1 METRK
6 TKLALTASAL
16 AFALMLAGCGGGG
29 STSSAV
35 TPSGGGGGNN
45 NPPPAEDPPPAPKV
59 VDAEGSV
66 MLRGD
71 EARAL
76 RKALPAGELTALFPI
91 TFTVPAGEMA
101 YQGGLWF
108 ECDSAYPCEITVRR
122 GLGSG
127 VGATWTSREREDSSM
142 ASVTAKLPKRF
153 GPFPEMND
161 IAAAPV
167 SIVTNDETTVGGLGL
182 DGMGPMSLDDVTLTS
197 NLNPNASDH
206 VIRAGF
212 NSAEG
217 TFDRAGS
224 GGSTMT
230 YKADKTTENVQYL
243 TISDPWTHKAMFRD
257 WGDTDEVKDEETS
270 DGGFETATVLYS
282 DMEAPTSKPFNAKLK
297 DEFAHGYVQ
306 KWFTLNASGAVEIQ
320 QAEAPS
326 LAWIVPQQN
335 ISITVEGSQAAQTRI
350 NVGAVEAA
358 ARLTA
363 NAYRGTYFGAPGSFA
378 CIGTTNCVL
387 ERSMTGSAN
396 FGVPDTDMTAG
407 GLQSQG
413 TWEFTPDPGAM
424 VMVPDQDWMVFGSWV
439 TAPDDPGGT
448 HRFGGFYDGMDAYN
462 YGDATTAGLKGSAKY
477 AGVASGFYS
486 IDREEDKTADGYEHS
501 SDEAGLFTASAR
513 LTVNFDVA
521 GTAND
526 HMLSGEIFDF
536 KNVNGRYLGYDTQAD
551 PNHPDGGGD
560 NDWTLKLDAARISST
575 GGLQDGSGSV
585 SGSADGHK
593 WHTDGGNSN
602 WTAQL
607 YGPHGTTAA
616 PVAPSSVGGWFQAV
630 TTTQAIHI
638 GGAFGAHK
646 TE

>member
-29 STSSAV
+29 STGSA
-35 TPSGGGGGNN
+35 TPGGGGGTADNGN
-45 NPPPAEDPPPAPKV
+45 GEEQTPPAPKV

-76 RKALPAGELTALFPI
+76 RKALPAGALTALFPI

-101 YQGGLWF
+101 YEGGVWF

-127 VGATWTSREREDSSM
+127 VSATWTSREREDSSM
-142 ASVTAKLPKRF
+142 AGVTAKLPKRF

-161 IAAAPV
+161 IAEAPATATTA
-167 SIVTNDETTVGGLGL
+167 IVGNEATTVGGLGL

-197 NLNPNASDH
+197 NLNPNASGHTPQVVDLSDGS
-206 VIRAGF
+206 IETA
-212 NSAEG
+212 A
-217 TFDRAGS
+217 S

-306 KWFTLNASGAVEIQ
+306 AWFTLNANGAVEIQ
-320 QAEAPS
+320 Q
-326 LAWIVPQQN
+326 
-335 ISITVEGSQAAQTRI
+335 
-350 NVGAVEAA
+350 EAA
-358 ARLTA
+358 DSVAWKVPYKNIEFDTDAMPGGQNEDRQIESGDSYA
-363 NAYRGTYFGAPGSFA
+363 GSYFGARGTFSCMDATA
-378 CIGTTNCVL
+378 CAIKRDDGKVVIADTN
-387 ERSMTGSAN
+387 ST
-396 FGVPDTDMTAG
+396 TAG
-407 GLQSQG
+407 IQG
-413 TWEFTPDPGAM
+413 GVWHFKPSAGQM

-448 HRFGGFYDGMDAYN
+448 HRFGSFHDGMHEYAYGSN
-462 YGDATTAGLKGSAKY
+462 AGGLEGSAKY
-477 AGVASGFYS
+477 EGVASGFYS
-486 IDREEDKTADGYEHS
+486 IDREEDTITTHS
-501 SDEAGLFTASAR
+501 SDEAGLFTASAS
-513 LTVNFDVA
+513 LTVNFDVE
-521 GTAND
+521 GTDND
-526 HMLSGEIFDF
+526 NMLSGEIFDF

-560 NDWTLKLDAARISST
+560 NDWTLKLGATAINEA
-575 GGLQDGSGSV
+575 GSFATDTPGTI
-585 SGSADGHK
+585 SGSADGHH
-593 WHTDGGNSN
+593 WNASDTANNS

-607 YGPHGTTAA
+607 YGPNMDGANA
-616 PVAPSSVGGWFQAV
+616 VAPSSVGGRFQAV
-630 TTTQAIHI
+630 TTSKAIHI
-638 GGAFGAHK
+638 GGAFGAHEVK
-646 TE
+646 PQ

>member
-127 VGATWTSREREDSSM
+127 VGATWTSRKREDGSM

-161 IAAAPV
+161 VAAAPA
-167 SIVTNDETTVGGLGL
+167 SIVGNDETTVGGLGL

-206 VIRAGF
+206 TPQDVDLSDGSITTA
-212 NSAEG
+212 A
-217 TFDRAGS
+217 S

-306 KWFTLNASGAVEIQ
+306 AWFTLNANGAVEIQ
-320 QAEAPS
+320 Q
-326 LAWIVPQQN
+326 
-335 ISITVEGSQAAQTRI
+335 
-350 NVGAVEAA
+350 EAA
-358 ARLTA
+358 DSVAWKVPYENIEFDTDAMPGGQNEDRQIESGDSYA
-363 NAYRGTYFGAPGSFA
+363 GSYFGARGTFICMATA
-378 CIGTTNCVL
+378 CAIKRDDGKVVIADTVAGTDGIQGGVWHFKP
-387 ERSMTGSAN
+387 SA
-396 FGVPDTDMTAG
+396 G
-407 GLQSQG
+407 Q
-413 TWEFTPDPGAM
+413 M

-439 TAPDDPGGT
+439 TAPDDPGGE
-448 HRFGGFYDGMDAYN
+448 HRFGSFHDGMDEYN
-462 YGDATTAGLKGSAKY
+462 YTIARANLEGSAKY

-486 IDREEDKTADGYEHS
+486 IDREEDPITTHS

-521 GTAND
+521 GDND
-526 HMLSGEIFDF
+526 HRMSGEIFDF

-551 PNHPDGGGD
+551 PNDPDRGGD
-560 NDWTLKLDAARISST
+560 NDWTLKLETTLINTDE
-575 GGLQDGSGSV
+575 SGSLAANGMI

-593 WHTDGGNSN
+593 WNDTATDTNY

-607 YGPHGTTAA
+607 YGPHGTAAA
-616 PVAPSSVGGWFQAV
+616 PVAPSSVGGQFQAI
-630 TTTQAIHI
+630 TTSKAIHI